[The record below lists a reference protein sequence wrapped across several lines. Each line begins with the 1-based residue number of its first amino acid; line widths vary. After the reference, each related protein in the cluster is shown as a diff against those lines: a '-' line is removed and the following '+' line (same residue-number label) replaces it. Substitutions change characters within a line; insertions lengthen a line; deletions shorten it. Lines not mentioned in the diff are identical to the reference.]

1 MVAMLYINLLQ
12 HILLII
18 IVTLNIVGLSS
29 LVRSDNAQPSLSSSS
44 SSSSSPPPSSSSQS
58 SLLHQSY
65 DHGSESDEAAYHH
78 NGQHHDH
85 GSDDHRHLY
94 RRESQHQPE
103 SEPLTESEESSLIL
117 DAYKPYRVDGQSI
130 SLSALNPRIRS
141 HFKRQILDA
150 FGIEAPPNGVANAN
164 NSGAL
169 YVQRLFKKV
178 EKAEANGLFF
188 VNPNDV
194 QIEVPS
200 FESDTSGKHM
210 ESLSIETQVA
220 INKSDTIVSCT
231 NLETKQDAGTN
242 ERLLEFSISPSIS
255 RILNPD
261 TPVLAGQ
268 LRIFRVKPQREAYVE
283 MAAAYIQ
290 AIDHETGQTLSKVD
304 LLDFDQDKQWLTI
317 NVTGAIKMWA
327 NKDPQARVNKVTL
340 SLEVLDKSSR
350 VLTGIDI
357 GLQDLPETPKEIQ
370 PFLVIYLLTKDI
382 PSRVTSPQEQ
392 QANESLMKLYS
403 NELKRFHDPNVTLDS
418 RKRRSTK
425 HNGGPSSLSNA
436 KAGSDKSFRNHTKL
450 PVRNPYHQKFCNKHS
465 FFVSFT
471 DLKWNDWIIAP
482 DGYEA
487 WSCMGKCPFPL
498 HPNLNSTNHAI
509 VQMLAHLMDPRIPEP
524 CCAPTKLQPISVLY
538 YDDFSNVVLKKY
550 RNMIVQSCGCL

>member
-1 MVAMLYINLLQ
+1 MLYSNLLQ
-12 HILLII
+12 HIILII
-18 IVTLNIVGLSS
+18 TVTLDIVGPLS
-29 LVRSDNAQPSLSSSS
+29 VRSDNAQST
-44 SSSSSPPPSSSSQS
+44 SSSPSPHK
-58 SLLHQSY
+58 SLLHQGHNHDSGNDEAAHHFDEHQHR
-65 DHGSESDEAAYHH
+65 DHGSV
-78 NGQHHDH
+78 
-85 GSDDHRHLY
+85 DHRHIY
-94 RRESQHQPE
+94 KRDSQSQPE
-103 SEPLTESEESSLIL
+103 LDPLTRSLESSLIME
-117 DAYKPYRVDGQSI
+117 AYKPYTIDGQSI
-130 SLSALNPRIRS
+130 ALSALDSNVRS

-150 FGIEAPPNGVANAN
+150 FGIDTAPNGVANAN

-200 FESDTSGKHM
+200 FEGDTSSKYM
-210 ESLSIETQVA
+210 ESLSIETQIA

-231 NLETKQDAGTN
+231 NLETKQDATTRR
-242 ERLLEFSISPSIS
+242 RLLEFSISSSIS

-268 LRIFRVKPQREAYVE
+268 LRIFRVKPETE
-283 MAAAYIQ
+283 MNPKAAYIR
-290 AIDHETGQTLSKVD
+290 ASDYETGLTLTKVD
-304 LLDFDQDKQWLTI
+304 LSNFDQDKQWLTI
-317 NVTGAIKMWA
+317 NVTEAIKIWA
-327 NKDPQARVNKVTL
+327 GKDPQNRVNKVILT
-340 SLEVLDKSSR
+340 LEVLDRRFK
-350 VLTGIDI
+350 VLRDIDI
-357 GLQDLPETPKEIQ
+357 GLQDSPDTPKEIQ

-382 PSRVTSPQEQ
+382 PTRVTSPQEQ

-403 NELKRFHDPNVTLDS
+403 NELKQFHDPNLTLDN

-425 HNGGPSSLSNA
+425 QNVGSSSTSNNA
-436 KAGSDKSFRNHTKL
+436 KSAGNDKSYRNHTKL
-450 PVRNPYHQKFCNKHS
+450 PVRNPFHQKFCNKHS

-487 WSCMGKCPFPL
+487 WSCSGKCPFPL

-509 VQMLAHLMDPRIPEP
+509 VQMLAHLMNPQVPEP

-550 RNMIVQSCGCL
+550 RNMIVQACGCL

>member
-1 MVAMLYINLLQ
+1 MVAMQNSKLLQ
-12 HILLII
+12 HILLIL
-18 IVTLNIVGLSS
+18 IVAPNILGLTSVELSDDAQLSS
-29 LVRSDNAQPSLSSSS
+29 T
-44 SSSSSPPPSSSSQS
+44 SPESQ
-58 SLLHQSY
+58 QGY
-65 DHGSESDEAAYHH
+65 NHGPESH
-78 NGQHHDH
+78 NGGDNLDGQHRAHE
-85 GSDDHRHLY
+85 GVDHRHLY
-94 RRESQHQPE
+94 RRESQLQPE
-103 SEPLTESEESSLIL
+103 SAPLTHSEESSIIL

-130 SLSALNPRIRS
+130 ALSALDSKVRY

-150 FGIEAPPNGVANAN
+150 FGIESAPNGVTNAN

-200 FESDTSGKHM
+200 FESDTSGQYM
-210 ESLSIETQVA
+210 ESLSIETQIA

-231 NLETKQDAGTN
+231 NLETKRDVNTSK
-242 ERLLEFSISPSIS
+242 RLLEFSISPSIS
-255 RILNPD
+255 RILNPG
-261 TPVLAGQ
+261 TPVLAAQ
-268 LRIFRVKPQREAYVE
+268 LRIFRIKPEVSTNVR
-283 MAAAYIQ
+283 AAYIR
-290 AIDHETGQTLSKVD
+290 ATDRDTGRALYRADLSN
-304 LLDFDQDKQWLTI
+304 FNQDKQWLTI
-317 NVTGAIKMWA
+317 NVNEAIRTWA
-327 NKDPQARVNKVTL
+327 DKDAHTRANKVTL
-340 SLEVLDKSSR
+340 ALEVLDKHNKLLSD
-350 VLTGIDI
+350 IDI
-357 GLQDLPETPKEIQ
+357 GLQILPETPKEIQ

-382 PSRVTSPQEQ
+382 PNRVVSPQEQ

-403 NELKRFHDPNVTLDS
+403 NELRQFHDPTMTLDN

-425 HNGGPSSLSNA
+425 QHVGSSSSSSNA
-436 KAGSDKSFRNHTKL
+436 KPSNDKSYRNHTKL
-450 PVRNPYHQKFCNKHS
+450 PVRNPYHQKFCNKYS

-487 WSCMGKCPFPL
+487 WSCSGKCPFPL

-509 VQMLAHLMDPRIPEP
+509 VQMLAHLMNPQVPEP

-550 RNMIVQSCGCL
+550 RNMIVQACGCL